1 MPEQDD
7 QPITKGDLKL
17 INYQLSELKTGIES
31 IQKQMR
37 DDAAIYLTK
46 ETFNTFKSQEFDP
59 IKKILFKVNWLVIST
74 VVIAL
79 LSLIIVGASK
89 LAN

>member
-1 MPEQDD
+1 
-7 QPITKGDLKL
+7 
-17 INYQLSELKTGIES
+17 
-31 IQKQMR
+31 MR